1 MPKEKSIIIKLT
13 GAPDDI
19 ESALTVIADLQE
31 SMTVNAYVMK
41 KDGTEVH
48 ISDNEEEWLSK
59 VGSMKNLV
67 F

>member
-1 MPKEKSIIIKLT
+1 MSKERSIIVKLT
-13 GAPDDI
+13 GAPDNI
-19 ESALTVIADLQE
+19 ESALTIIADLQ
-31 SMTVNAYVMK
+31 SVQVNAYVMK

-48 ISDNEEEWLSK
+48 ISENEEEWLSK